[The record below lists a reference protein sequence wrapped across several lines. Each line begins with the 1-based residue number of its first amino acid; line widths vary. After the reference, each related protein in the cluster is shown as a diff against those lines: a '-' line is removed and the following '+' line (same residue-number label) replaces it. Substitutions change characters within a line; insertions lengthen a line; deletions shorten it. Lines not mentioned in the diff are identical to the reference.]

1 MLHPNNFCSF
11 SDDPGLM
18 LRQILKNIS
27 VNSSQ
32 VRNIELAIEG
42 LFVKLPNSARNEISF
57 ALFPSL
63 LLEISCCV
71 INH

>member
-1 MLHPNNFCSF
+1 
-11 SDDPGLM
+11 M